1 MRSLCLLLLAAV
13 AEGALLERRLCVDSV
28 RLPRIVRRVPSPTRS
43 QEEPPPPSPPSPPP
57 PPARTLTPQEAIA
70 AAEEKLANAPSSF
83 NSWREKEPEPA
94 VSGPLTPDQ
103 LDLVNQAPLF
113 LGGLSLLLFLFNA
126 VGAFGEGPDLD
137 KLAADLED
145 WANAQ

>member
-28 RLPRIVRRVPSPTRS
+28 RLPRIVRRVPSPTRA
-43 QEEPPPPSPPSPPP
+43 QEEPPPPSPPP

-103 LDLVNQAPLF
+103 LDLINQAPLF
-113 LGGLSLLLFLFNA
+113 LGGLSLVLFLFNA
-126 VGAFGEGPDLD
+126 IGAFGEGPDLD

>member
-28 RLPRIVRRVPSPTRS
+28 RLPRIVRRVPSPTRA
-43 QEEPPPPSPPSPPP
+43 QEEPPPPSPPP

-70 AAEEKLANAPSSF
+70 AAEEKLANAPSAF

-103 LDLVNQAPLF
+103 LDLINQAPLF
-113 LGGLSLLLFLFNA
+113 LGGLSLVLFLFNA
-126 VGAFGEGPDLD
+126 IGAFGEGPDLD